1 MVMEITLSSE
11 EIEILKI
18 ALSKLVVKNRTGEI
32 GILHGLDRFTSTHI
46 CLKKKERENLDA
58 LMKKVGI
65 PKGLKIIEVNKF
77 VVTPYK
83 R

>member
-1 MVMEITLSSE
+1 MEMNLSSE
-11 EIEILKI
+11 EIEILKM
-18 ALSKLVVKNRTGEI
+18 ALSKLIVKNRTGEI
-32 GILHGLDRFTSTHI
+32 GILHGLDRFISTQI

-77 VVTPYK
+77 RVTPYNNV
-83 R
+83 